1 MRPGAWTGSSR
12 FRAAA
17 PVETP
22 AATRRRIKLERA
34 LYLCLTAPRASM
46 TTGDHHLILVVEDD
60 ADIAEAMV
68 AILEGE
74 GYAVVHASDG
84 EEALRVLRDGL
95 RPSLIVLDL
104 LMPRMDGLQFRRVQ
118 QSDPNI
124 SRVPVVVVSGV
135 AYMVN
140 EIRSMGVARWFQ
152 KPVDVDALLDAV
164 SDLCAAA

>member
-1 MRPGAWTGSSR
+1 
-12 FRAAA
+12 
-17 PVETP
+17 
-22 AATRRRIKLERA
+22 
-34 LYLCLTAPRASM
+34 M

-152 KPVDVDALLDAV
+152 KPVDVDALIGAV

>member
-1 MRPGAWTGSSR
+1 
-12 FRAAA
+12 
-17 PVETP
+17 
-22 AATRRRIKLERA
+22 
-34 LYLCLTAPRASM
+34 M

-152 KPVDVDALLDAV
+152 KPVDVDALLGAV